1 MGARTPGV
9 QIAEMAAPPPV
20 TYTVRRPIVRRRSG
34 GRGGGRGRPGR
45 GGPELEGGV
54 VKAGWRASR
63 KDPAD
68 RASMWP
74 YLPPRFPLPN
84 HLYVEEMVIRRRARD
99 AERKSR
105 ERLR

>member
-1 MGARTPGV
+1 MGLGV
-9 QIAEMAAPPPV
+9 EAAATPPPV
-20 TYTVRRPIVRRRSG
+20 IFTVRRPIVRCRSG
-34 GRGGGRGRPGR
+34 GRGGSRGRPGR

-54 VKAGWRASR
+54 VKAGWQASR

-84 HLYVEEMVIRRRARD
+84 HLYVEEMVVRRRARD

>member
-1 MGARTPGV
+1 M
-9 QIAEMAAPPPV
+9 
-20 TYTVRRPIVRRRSG
+20 
-34 GRGGGRGRPGR
+34 
-45 GGPELEGGV
+45 

-63 KDPAD
+63 KDPTD

-84 HLYVEEMVIRRRARD
+84 HLYVEEMVVRRRARD

>member
-1 MGARTPGV
+1 
-9 QIAEMAAPPPV
+9 MAALLPV
-20 TYTVRRPIVRRRSG
+20 TFTVRRPIVRRQSE
-34 GRGGGRGRPGR
+34 GRGGGRRRPGR
-45 GGPELEGGV
+45 GGPELEGVV

-74 YLPPRFPLPN
+74 YLPPRFPLPC
-84 HLYVEEMVIRRRARD
+84 HLFSEEMDVRRHARD

-105 ERLR
+105 EHLR

>member
-1 MGARTPGV
+1 MPGV
-9 QIAEMAAPPPV
+9 GVAAVVAPPPV
-20 TYTVRRPIVRRRSG
+20 TFTVRRFIVRHRSE
-34 GRGGGRGRPGR
+34 GRGGGRRRPGR

-63 KDPAD
+63 KDPTD

>member
-1 MGARTPGV
+1 M
-9 QIAEMAAPPPV
+9 
-20 TYTVRRPIVRRRSG
+20 
-34 GRGGGRGRPGR
+34 
-45 GGPELEGGV
+45 
-54 VKAGWRASR
+54 KAGWRASR

-74 YLPPRFPLPN
+74 YLPPRFPLPH
-84 HLYVEEMVIRRRARD
+84 HLFSEEMDIRRRARD

>member
-1 MGARTPGV
+1 M
-9 QIAEMAAPPPV
+9 
-20 TYTVRRPIVRRRSG
+20 RRQSE
-34 GRGGGRGRPGR
+34 GRGGGRRRPGR

-74 YLPPRFPLPN
+74 YLPPRFPLPR
-84 HLYVEEMVIRRRARD
+84 HLLAEEMDIRRRARD
-99 AERKSR
+99 AERKSQ